1 MKKVMLIEDDP
12 TMITLLG
19 TLLEMEGYQ
28 VVKLQ
33 KFGSVVEDITR
44 EMPDAILMDVHLND
58 LDGLTFLRQ
67 IRETEAIKELVVIM
81 SSGMDKQYES
91 DQAGANAFLLKPYMP
106 DELIS
111 KISNLLV

>member
-1 MKKVMLIEDDP
+1 MRILVVEDEP
-12 TMITLLG
+12 TIAIGLQDD
-19 TLLEMEGYQ
+19 LEMEGYQ